1 MGILISC
8 QGLSKRYG
16 ARPLFEG
23 LSFGLFEGERAG
35 LIGPN
40 GAGKSTLLKILA
52 WLETPDD
59 GTLAPRRGLRAGY
72 LAQQDVFEAPPD
84 GLTVRA
90 RLLQALTGLGLEDYE
105 AETRAAT
112 WLEKAGFPDP
122 EQQVAVLS
130 GGWRKRLAILTEV
143 IREPDLLLLDEPTN
157 HLDLDGVLWL
167 ENFMSGLSFSFLVVT
182 HDRRFLERVC
192 NRVIELNKVYPEG
205 HFSSTGNYS
214 RFLENR
220 EVFFDAQASRADSV
234 RNIVRGEIA
243 WLRKGPRARATKQK
257 ARIDRAGGLIEE
269 LSELDYRNSQGRTA
283 GIDFTASGRQTNM
296 LARAEGIAKML
307 GGKKL
312 FGPLDLTLRP
322 GDKLGL
328 LGANG
333 SGKST
338 LLKILAGQLLPDSGA
353 FKQAEGLK
361 VVVFDQHRD
370 QLDLNLTL
378 RRALC
383 PAGEHVEYKGNF
395 VHVNSWANR
404 FLFRP
409 EQLDF
414 NLSRLSGGE
423 QSRVLIARLM
433 LAPADLLLLDE
444 PTNDLDLQSLEV
456 LEAGIREFPGALVL
470 VTHDRYLLD
479 RVCGSLLALENGDHG
494 FFGDLEQW
502 EGWRAQRAA
511 EAATTAA
518 AAAPRAEPAQAGPPP
533 LSREEA
539 AELRG
544 MENAIKNA
552 EKRVAAAEQ
561 ALHDPAIA
569 TRAEELHERQLKLDE
584 ARTRADALY
593 ARWEALEA
601 RRHAAF

>member
-1 MGILISC
+1 MGILVSC
-8 QGLSKRYG
+8 QNLSKRYG

-23 LSFGLFEGERAG
+23 LSLGLFEGERAG

-52 WLETPDD
+52 GLETPDD

-72 LAQQDVFEAPPD
+72 LAQQDVFAAAPE
-84 GLTVRA
+84 GLTVHA
-90 RLLQALTGLGLEDYE
+90 RLLEALAGLGLEDYE
-105 AETRAAT
+105 AETRVAA

-122 EQQVAVLS
+122 QQRVAALS
-130 GGWRKRLAILTEV
+130 GGWRKRLAILCEV

-167 ENFMSGLSFSFLVVT
+167 EGFMSGLAFSFLVVT

-205 HFSSTGNYS
+205 HFSSSGNYS

-234 RNIVRGEIA
+234 RNIVRGEIE
-243 WLRKGPRARATKQK
+243 WLRKGPRARTTKQK

-269 LSELDYRNSQGRTA
+269 LSELDYRNSQSRA
-283 GIDFTASGRQTNM
+283 ANIDFTASGRQTNM
-296 LARAEGIAKML
+296 LVRAEGVSKTL

-312 FGPLDLTLRP
+312 FGPLDLALRP

-328 LGANG
+328 LGGNG
-333 SGKST
+333 SGKTT
-338 LLKILAGQLLPDSGA
+338 LLKLLAGQLPPDTGTI
-353 FKQAEGLK
+353 KQAEGLK
-361 VVVFDQHRD
+361 VVAFDQHRD
-370 QLDLNLTL
+370 QLDLDLTL

-395 VHVNSWANR
+395 VHVNNWANR

-409 EQLDF
+409 EQLEF
-414 NLSRLSGGE
+414 SLSRLSGGE

-433 LAPADLLLLDE
+433 LKPADLLLLDE

-456 LEAGIREFPGALVL
+456 LETSIREFPGAIVL

-479 RVCGSLLALENGDHG
+479 RLCDSLIALDGGDHG
-494 FFGDLEQW
+494 IFGDLEQW
-502 EGWRAQRAA
+502 EGWKADRAR
-511 EAATTAA
+511 AA
-518 AAAPRAEPAQAGPPP
+518 AAGRRVQPAPAGPPP

-539 AELRG
+539 AELRA

-552 EKRVAAAEQ
+552 EKKTAQAEQ
-561 ALHDPAIA
+561 ALHDPAVA
-569 TRAEELHERQLKLDE
+569 TDAEELRRRHDKLDE
-584 ARTRADALY
+584 ARRRVDALY
-593 ARWEALEA
+593 ARWEELEA
-601 RRHAAF
+601 RRQAAL